1 MVLALS
7 SCLYAL
13 GENRTRGRVKQ
24 GGFVV
29 SDEDLFVGRD
39 FNLKECVQRKQV
51 EREDA
56 IHSLEH

>member
-1 MVLALS
+1 M
-7 SCLYAL
+7 
-13 GENRTRGRVKQ
+13 
-24 GGFVV
+24 V

-56 IHSLEH
+56 IHSSQFGALESEW